1 LSGGDD
7 GHAGAAAERPAGA
20 DQGEAGLAAQAVSQL
35 TEFLRAHPTP
45 TSRVRLCAD
54 EPDSDTQIV
63 VPSFVLSFLIEVLA
77 QVANGNAVT
86 VAPVHAELTTQQ
98 AAELL
103 NVSRPF
109 LIKLL
114 EDRRIPTGASGT
126 AARCSSPTS
135 STTSART
142 TPTAAAS
149 PTSSAAKPKNSASTT
164 ESSVR

>member
-1 LSGGDD
+1 M
-7 GHAGAAAERPAGA
+7 AAPARLVSDLQVP
-20 DQGEAGLAAQAVSQL
+20 DQDAAGLAAQAVSQF

-54 EPDSDTQIV
+54 QPDSNTQIV
-63 VPSFVLSFLIEVLA
+63 VPSFVLSFLIDVLA

-98 AAELL
+98 AADLL

-114 EDRRIPTGASGT
+114 EDRRIPYRRVGNRRKVLLTDLLDYKRKDDEYRRRIADELTREAQDLGLDY
-126 AARCSSPTS
+126 
-135 STTSART
+135 
-142 TPTAAAS
+142 
-149 PTSSAAKPKNSASTT
+149 
-164 ESSVR
+164 

>member
-1 LSGGDD
+1 M
-7 GHAGAAAERPAGA
+7 ATPARLVRDLQVP
-20 DQGEAGLAAQAVSQL
+20 DQGEAGLAAEAVSQL

-45 TSRVRLCAD
+45 TSRVRLCSD

-98 AAELL
+98 AADLL

-114 EDRRIPTGASGT
+114 EDRRIPYRRVGNRRKVLLTDLLDYKRKDDAHRRSIADELTREAQELGLDY
-126 AARCSSPTS
+126 
-135 STTSART
+135 
-142 TPTAAAS
+142 
-149 PTSSAAKPKNSASTT
+149 
-164 ESSVR
+164 